1 MSAYPQPQA
10 GAPVL
15 ITGGAGFIGVN
26 LAHRL
31 LENGYP
37 VRVFDSL
44 VRPGVDENLRWL
56 LASHPTRLEF
66 VNGDVRDR
74 AALATVVKD
83 ARHVFHF
90 AAQVAVTTSLL
101 DPQQDFGINA
111 GGTLNLL
118 EAARAS
124 PSRPG
129 VTFASTNKVY
139 GALEDVPLTPDDKR
153 YEPVDL
159 QLRAQGISE
168 TRPLEFHSP
177 YGCSKGAAEQ
187 YVLDYAR
194 TFGMANTVLRMS
206 CIYGPHQQGNSDQGW
221 VAHFLR
227 CALDGEPL
235 TIYGDGRQVRDL
247 LFIDDFTAALERVL
261 ELREALAGRAF
272 NLGGGA
278 SNSVSLLEL
287 VEIIAMGT
295 SRQLELHYGPW
306 RDADQRYYVSDT
318 SRFREATGWRP
329 RVGVPAGVNALANWM
344 LQCDQDDLETSAR
357 LRESAPVREGLRS

>member
-1 MSAYPQPQA
+1 
-10 GAPVL
+10 
-15 ITGGAGFIGVN
+15 
-26 LAHRL
+26 
-31 LENGYP
+31 

-44 VRPGVDENLRWL
+44 VRPGVGENLRWL
-56 LASHPTRLEF
+56 RATHPAQLEI
-66 VNGDVRDR
+66 VTGDVRDG
-74 AALATVVKD
+74 AALAD
-83 ARHVFHF
+83 AVQDAQHIFHF

-101 DPQQDFGINA
+101 DPQQDFAVNA

-124 PSRPG
+124 PARPG

-139 GALEDVPLTPDDKR
+139 GALADIVLTADDRR
-153 YEPVDL
+153 YSPADA
-159 QLRAQGISE
+159 QLRAKGIGE
-168 TRPLEFHSP
+168 DRPLEFHSP

-194 TFGMANTVLRMS
+194 TFGMANSVLRMS

-227 CALDGEPL
+227 CALSGEPL

-261 ELREALAGRAF
+261 ELRGTLAGHAF

-278 SNSVSLLEL
+278 RNTVSLRELIEIIEIGERLEL
-287 VEIIAMGT
+287 
-295 SRQLELHYGPW
+295 ELQYGPW
-306 RDADQRYYVSDT
+306 RDADQRYYVSDI
-318 SRFREATGWRP
+318 SRFRAATGWLP
-329 RVGVPAGVNALANWM
+329 RVGVAAGVSRLVAWMRERTPDEVGAAL
-344 LQCDQDDLETSAR
+344 LP
-357 LRESAPVREGLRS
+357 REAAALREGLGT